1 MKLGDAM
8 GQRVECEA
16 RMLDLK
22 KRLIRNARVQE
33 GEQPAEDPQN
43 LLDDVDRTALRLVEL
58 IQTIHRTACATV
70 FDENNSLA
78 DVITER
84 DVLGRKRDLLIAVGD
99 AATAGL
105 EHLHRPEPHF
115 VPAIQ
120 VGRIH
125 RHVDQ
130 LSKRYREIDSRI
142 QELSWRTDVL

>member
-16 RMLDLK
+16 RLCDLK
-22 KRLIRNARVQE
+22 KRLIRNARVQD
-33 GEQPAEDPQN
+33 GEQPAEDPQT

-58 IQTIHRTACATV
+58 VQSIHRTASKTA
-70 FDENNSLA
+70 FDENSTLA
-78 DVITER
+78 DVMAER
-84 DVLGRKRDLLIAVGD
+84 DVLGCKRDLLIAVGD
-99 AATAGL
+99 AATAGQ
-105 EHLHRPEPHF
+105 EHASLHERHM

-142 QELSWRTDVL
+142 QELTWRTDVI